1 MEIEVW
7 AALTHPLTPEEER
20 TLAAL
25 LPPERLTRLE
35 CLNDL
40 SRRAAP
46 LWAYGLL
53 RAALRDRLGWD
64 FLPKM
69 ARTHRGK
76 PSFPDFPE
84 VEFSLSHTRGAVLA
98 ALHCKPLG
106 VDIEAVRPV
115 PPRLGGRLAG
125 LWTTEE
131 DFFRLWVRR
140 EARTKR
146 TGAGVA
152 SVLSEEPPLESEEG
166 YWPLDLFP
174 GYAAGLSGSAG
185 EFTGIVH
192 KLTLDD
198 LC

>member
-7 AALTHPLTPEEER
+7 AALTRPLSPEEER
-20 TLAAL
+20 ALAAL
-25 LPPERLTRLE
+25 LPPERLERME
-35 CLNDL
+35 CLKDR
-40 SRRAAP
+40 SRRAGP

-53 RAALRDRLGWD
+53 RAALRDRLDWNS
-64 FLPKM
+64 LPEV
-69 ARTHRGK
+69 ALTDRGK
-76 PSFPDFPE
+76 PYFPDFPS

-98 ALHCKPLG
+98 ALHHKPLG
-106 VDIEAVRPV
+106 VDIETLRPV
-115 PPRLGGRLAG
+115 PPRLGRRLAG

-152 SVLSEEPPLESEEG
+152 SMLGEEPPLEPGEG

-174 GYAAGLSGSAG
+174 GYTAGLSGSEG
-185 EFTGIVH
+185 EFTGRIH